1 MLFNSY
7 AFIFAFLP
15 VCLIGYVLLGR
26 AGGQWPVLW
35 LGAMSLVFYSVS
47 GPALVW
53 LLAGSIILNFSAGYF
68 IVKARKP
75 GALISAKS
83 ITALAIAADLAA
95 LGYYKYAG
103 FFLANVTQAFG
114 LSPSTWSVVLPVGI
128 SFYTFTQIAFLVD
141 CYVGKV
147 KKTGLPEYV
156 LFVSYFPHLIAGPI
170 LHHAEM
176 IPQFNRPNAA
186 TFSYRN
192 FSTGTAIF
200 IIGLAKKILLADAL
214 APYADMVFNSTSS
227 LSFADAWFG
236 ALAYTLQL
244 YFDFS
249 GYCDMAIGIS
259 LMFNIELPL
268 NFYSPYRAASI
279 VDFWRRWHMTLSRFL
294 RDYLYIPLGGNRS
307 GHSRRYVNLMIT
319 MMLGGLWHG
328 AEWTFVVWGTIHG
341 CYLLINHAFRKNAP
355 RWLAALF
362 GVQAVGVILTFFCV
376 VVAWVFFRA
385 PTIEAALHILRS
397 MAGFGIAWN
406 ITAPQL
412 VNERYFA
419 FALLILSLVIV
430 FACPNVQQ
438 IFRLPFHP
446 VVSGS
451 DAKQGGYPTLE
462 PDSRQIERLRMFL
475 GSASGAVLLGVLF
488 GVSVLLFFRTTRFL
502 YFQF

>member
-15 VCLIGYVLLGR
+15 VCLIGYLLLGR
-26 AGGQWPVLW
+26 VGGHWPVIW
-35 LGAMSLVFYSVS
+35 LGAMSLVFYAVS

-53 LLAGSIILNFSAGYF
+53 LLATSIVFNFVAGRL
-68 IVKARKP
+68 IVEARKP
-75 GALISAKS
+75 AALIPARSVAV
-83 ITALAIAADLAA
+83 LAVAANLGA

-103 FFLANVTQAFG
+103 FFLSNVSYAFG
-114 LSPSTWSVVLPVGI
+114 LPSSTWNVVLPIGI

-141 CYVGKV
+141 CYVGRV
-147 KKTGLPEYV
+147 SKTGFPEYV

-176 IPQFNRPNAA
+176 IPQFNKPNAA
-186 TFSYRN
+186 TFSYQN
-192 FSTGTAIF
+192 ISAGAAIF
-200 IIGLAKKILLADAL
+200 IVGLAKKILLADGL
-214 APYADMVFNSTSS
+214 APYADMVFNSTSG

-236 ALAYTLQL
+236 AMAYALQL

-259 LMFNIELPL
+259 RMFNIELPL

-307 GHSRRYVNLMIT
+307 GRSRRYVNLMIT
-319 MMLGGLWHG
+319 MVLGGLWHG
-328 AEWTFVVWGTIHG
+328 AEWTFIAWGAVHG
-341 CYLLINHAFRKNAP
+341 GYLLVNHAFRSSAP

-362 GVQAVGVILTFFCV
+362 GIQAIGIVVTFLCV

-385 PTIEAALHILRS
+385 PTMEAALHILRS
-397 MAGFGIAWN
+397 MAGFGTAWN

-419 FALLILSLVIV
+419 FTLLIVSLVVV
-430 FACPNVQQ
+430 FALPNVQQ

-446 VVSGS
+446 LANSE
-451 DAKQGGYPTLE
+451 AKQGGYPTLE
-462 PDSRQIERLRMFL
+462 PNSEHIDRLRAFI
-475 GSASGAVLLGVLF
+475 GSAPGAVSLGILF
-488 GVSVLLFFRTTRFL
+488 GASVLLFFRTTRFL